1 MKAIQI
7 KYLSATNT
15 KNARLKV
22 WAEQAKP
29 VQYSV
34 ESFDTNSVQS
44 VELQAAY
51 KFADNHNFLQGGKYK
66 LEIGMLPN
74 LDHCAVIVEVV

>member
-29 VQYSV
+29 VQ
-34 ESFDTNSVQS
+34 
-44 VELQAAY
+44 
-51 KFADNHNFLQGGKYK
+51 
-66 LEIGMLPN
+66 
-74 LDHCAVIVEVV
+74 

>member
-34 ESFDTNSVQS
+34 ESFDNNSIDS
-44 VELQAAY
+44 IELQAAY
-51 KFADNHNFLQGGKYK
+51 KFADSKGWLQNGKYE
-66 LEIGMLPN
+66 LVIGMLPN
-74 LDHCAVIVEVV
+74 LDHCAVIVAK

>member
-22 WAEQAKP
+22 WAEQTKP

-44 VELQAAY
+44 IQLQAAY
-51 KFADNHNFLQGGKYK
+51 KFAQSKNWLQDGKYK

-74 LDHCAVIVEVV
+74 LDHCAVIVAK

>member
-15 KNARLKV
+15 KCARLKV
-22 WAEQAKP
+22 WAEGVKP
-29 VQYSV
+29 VVYSAG
-34 ESFDTNSVQS
+34 SFCTNSMQS

-51 KFADNHNFLQGGKYK
+51 KFADNHNFLQGGEYK
-66 LEIGMLPN
+66 LEIGVLPN
-74 LDHCAVIVEVV
+74 LDHCAVIVSK